1 MSRTDEQIVG
11 WICVALFVVMLYYRY
26 RPRPAGTAFGTATWA
41 SENVLRAAGMLAGK
55 GLILGRIFGGALLRL
70 PHYCHVLLVGGT
82 GSGKGVSIIIPNLL
96 SYLRG
101 SLVCFD
107 TKGDLYETTHRRR
120 AQMGHRIVRLAPFNG
135 GSDGF
140 NPLDTIPRDSPLLVD
155 SARAMAEALVARQGT
170 ESDPHWNDKA
180 VQVITALIVLVLL
193 RFEGE
198 ERSLNTVQDIASDP
212 DTVAA
217 AGEKLSEMG
226 GIPGRLGNQLKALFG
241 KE

>member
-1 MSRTDEQIVG
+1 MSRNTDEQIVG

-101 SLVCFD
+101 SRFVSTRRVTSMRLRTGAALKWD
-107 TKGDLYETTHRRR
+107 TASFGLPRSMAAVTGLIRSTPFPVTVRCLWIQPERWRRR
-120 AQMGHRIVRLAPFNG
+120 WLPAKEPNPIHIGTTRL
-135 GSDGF
+135 S
-140 NPLDTIPRDSPLLVD
+140 R
-155 SARAMAEALVARQGT
+155 
-170 ESDPHWNDKA
+170 
-180 VQVITALIVLVLL
+180 
-193 RFEGE
+193 
-198 ERSLNTVQDIASDP
+198 
-212 DTVAA
+212 
-217 AGEKLSEMG
+217 
-226 GIPGRLGNQLKALFG
+226 
-241 KE
+241 